1 MLHIVTKKEN
11 TIVMSI
17 RGTDLT
23 RLEENDILTDALLAF
38 GQEKCRNCYKNTY
51 TNLLE
56 IHKAYPTYKIILT
69 GHSLGGRIAVD
80 LLDSDLGKYVDEVHV
95 FNCATA
101 PAHLYP
107 SRPCFMDTIP
117 KNKINFCENRDK
129 LHIHLVNND
138 PISILSIGD
147 KSKTKKV
154 YKRKLHSSNVLKGY
168 NTKIKTNHSNLNFV

>member
-1 MLHIVTKKEN
+1 MKYVTYCNEKEN

-101 PAHLYP
+101 PAHLYRRTMFHGYN
-107 SRPCFMDTIP
+107 S
-117 KNKINFCENRDK
+117 KNKINFQENRDK

-138 PISILSIGD
+138 PISILSI
-147 KSKTKKV
+147 V
-154 YKRKLHSSNVLKGY
+154 R
-168 NTKIKTNHSNLNFV
+168 